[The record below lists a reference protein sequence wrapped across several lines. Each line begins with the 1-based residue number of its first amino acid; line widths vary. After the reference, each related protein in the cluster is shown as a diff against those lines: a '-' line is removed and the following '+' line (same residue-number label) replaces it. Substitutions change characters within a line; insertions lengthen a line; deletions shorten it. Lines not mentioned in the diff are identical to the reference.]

1 MVFEGWS
8 GINCI
13 HADQYGE
20 VRDEGKRVKIVELF
34 SKNRALKERI
44 IDSRERLFRLAYSWC
59 HDRHHADDLCQETV
73 ITALEKVDQLKSE
86 DALDAW
92 MFRIMQ
98 NAYRKHF
105 RKMRPQVDVESLE
118 AHMEKED
125 PAEHDIERAEE
136 ILQVRAGLAQLKE
149 GQRMIITLI
158 DIEGVSYKD
167 TAEILEIPIGTV
179 MSRLARARTALSQYI
194 DRRESNRETGRA
206 IKDDRRAHL
215 KVMK

>member
-1 MVFEGWS
+1 M
-8 GINCI
+8 
-13 HADQYGE
+13 
-20 VRDEGKRVKIVELF
+20 KIVELF
-34 SKNRALKERI
+34 SKNRELKERI
-44 IDSRERLFRLAYSWC
+44 IGSRERLFRLAYSWC
-59 HDRHHADDLCQETV
+59 HDRHHADDLCQDTV

-125 PAEHDIERAEE
+125 PAERDIERAEE

-167 TAEILEIPIGTV
+167 AAEILEIPIGTV

-194 DRRESNRETGRA
+194 DRRESNRETGRV